1 MQWACTLVDAL
12 CLYRWD
18 QANLY
23 CISQGS
29 IMCSKSDICSAPG
42 FGFSTGSPLFGWVED
57 ALTRVAVADAPNMW
71 LALGQ
76 AFVNMS
82 QVCMSYEQLDP
93 NGSSPSVAEQQSWQ
107 TNKVACCNNI
117 PPGNPYVQVDEGT
130 TSGVD
135 LGDPAFANPAS
146 VAPPIWQIYS
156 SQLRFKGS
164 PWGNPYMPG
173 FNYSLG
179 HNQEKC
185 SAYAA
190 GSLLYLN
197 LDRAFAW
204 NNYTMVASVSSSTMG
219 GFVFR
224 FQDPQHYYRLLTDRV
239 VRLTGSA
246 VL

>member
-12 CLYRWD
+12 CTYRWD

-82 QVCMSYEQLDP
+82 QV
-93 NGSSPSVAEQQSWQ
+93 
-107 TNKVACCNNI
+107 
-117 PPGNPYVQVDEGT
+117 DEGT

-146 VAPPIWQIYS
+146 FAPPIWQIYS